1 MPVVGRTTFIAGL
14 SPAQALD
21 FCLDGAN
28 FPKIF
33 PGRISPVKGV
43 GIDSLRLSAGRQ
55 FSFRHG
61 MWGCHTGDMDAGY
74 T

>member
-1 MPVVGRTTFIAGL
+1 MPVVGRTTFITGL

-21 FCLDGAN
+21 FCLEGAN